1 MFDLRLYIKLFSLE
15 LSFLD
20 KLIGP
25 AVAAVGSL
33 LGGERANSANA
44 AQASNQMD
52 FQREMSNTAYQRAM
66 ADMKKA
72 GLNPILASKQGG
84 ASTPS
89 GAMAQMQ
96 NTGMNAVNSGLQA
109 MQTQSNI
116 SLQEANKKLA
126 DAKTVLT
133 QNLEP
138 GSEALSTIMKN
149 VNNIVQA
156 MDSFLNGNNENK
168 LDEAIQTLIGFTKKA
183 GKTSYEAGKE
193 VNKYIM
199 QKLGELGEGAE
210 MLLDSYLKHHDLDI
224 GIR

>member
-1 MFDLRLYIKLFSLE
+1 MFDLRLYIKLFSLNQYWIPAAIAAGAAL
-15 LSFLD
+15 LSTRQTN
-20 KLIGP
+20 K
-25 AVAAVGSL
+25 
-33 LGGERANSANA
+33 ANA
-44 AQASNQMD
+44 AQASNQID
-52 FQREMSNTAYQRAM
+52 YQTEMSNTAYQRAM

-96 NTGMNAVNSGLQA
+96 NAGMNAVNSGMQA